1 LFLYDARQTFLT
13 LVSPDACGILWPYF
27 LADVTDVVEAPDD
40 IEELRAVYAA
50 IVEER

>member
-1 LFLYDARQTFLT
+1 
-13 LVSPDACGILWPYF
+13 LWPYF
-27 LADVTDVVEAPDD
+27 VADVAEGVEAPDD